1 MPFIPNTDA
10 DRQEMLKKIGVK
22 TVEDLFDVI
31 PAELRLKHSLKI
43 PQMSEM
49 EILAHVKELSSGQ
62 SEDIICFA
70 GGGVYDHFI
79 PSALS
84 AVLSR
89 PEFMTSYT
97 PYQPE
102 VSQGTLQIIY
112 EFQSHIC
119 RLTGMEVSNA
129 SLYDG
134 ATAAAEAVI
143 LAVRVTN
150 RNRVV
155 MSATVNPLFRQVIET
170 YLKGLNIDLV
180 TVPHRNGMSDLSR
193 LGDTIDEN
201 TACLLVAQPNFF
213 GLLEEITEAEELIH
227 KVGGKLIMSIDPIA
241 QALLKTPGEFGADIV
256 VGEGQPLGVPMSF
269 GGPLVGFFA
278 AKKELIRYMPGRI
291 AGRTKDVDGKTGYVL
306 TLQTR
311 EQHIRREKATSNICT
326 NQALCATAA
335 SIYITLMGRAG
346 LKKVALL
353 SAEKA
358 QAAARKIFELEG
370 FEAYFDEPFVR
381 EFPVKTPVPAK
392 KIIDSM
398 TQKGILPGVDAG
410 KWYGE
415 MDECLII
422 AATEK
427 RTDVEINRLVEGLK
441 ELSVSGV
448 LSSM

>member
-10 DRQEMLKKIGVK
+10 DRKEMLKSIGVK
-22 TVEDLFDVI
+22 SIEELFDVI
-31 PAELRLKHSLKI
+31 PSELRLNRKLNI

-49 EILAHVKELSSGQ
+49 EILAHIKQLAEGTNGDLV
-62 SEDIICFA
+62 CFA

-79 PSALS
+79 PSALIS
-84 AVLSR
+84 VLSR
-89 PEFMTSYT
+89 PEFMTAYT

-102 VSQGTLQIIY
+102 VAQGTLQIIY

-119 RLTGMEVSNA
+119 RLTGMDVANA
-129 SLYDG
+129 SMYDG
-134 ATAAAEAVI
+134 GTAAAEAVI
-143 LAVRVTN
+143 LAVRVTG

-155 MSATVNPLFRQVIET
+155 ISETVSPLYRQVIET
-170 YLKGLNIDLV
+170 YLNGLDIELV
-180 TVPHRNGMSDLSR
+180 TVSPREGVSDISKLA
-193 LGDTIDEN
+193 DIVDEN

-213 GLLEEITEAEELIH
+213 GCIEDIEEAEELIH
-227 KVGGKLIMSIDPIA
+227 KVGGKLIMSVDPIA
-241 QALLKTPGEFGADIV
+241 QALLRTPGEYGADIA
-256 VGEGQPLGVPMSF
+256 VGEGQPLGIPLSF

-278 AKKELIRYMPGRI
+278 VKKELVRNVPGRI

-335 SIYITLMGRAG
+335 TIYMTLMGKTG
-346 LKKVALL
+346 LKKVALM

-358 QAAARKIFELEG
+358 QLMHKRILELDG
-370 FEAYFDEPFVR
+370 FENYFDAPFVR
-381 EFPVKTPVPAK
+381 EFAVKTPVPAS

-398 TQKGILPGVDAG
+398 IKKNILAGVDAG
-410 KWYGE
+410 RWYPG
-415 MDECLII
+415 MDDCLII

-427 RTDVEINRLVEGLK
+427 RTDLEVDFLVDGLK
-441 ELSVSGV
+441 ELSISGV

>member
-10 DRQEMLKKIGVK
+10 DRQEMLERIGVK
-22 TVEDLFDVI
+22 SVEELFSAI
-31 PAELRLKHSLKI
+31 PSDLRLKRPLKI

-49 EILAHVKELSSGQ
+49 EILAHIKELSHSDQ
-62 SEDIICFA
+62 EDMRCFA

-119 RLTGMEVSNA
+119 RLTGMDVSNA
-129 SLYDG
+129 SVYDG
-134 ATAAAEAVI
+134 ATAAAEAVL
-143 LAVRVTN
+143 LAVRVSN

-155 MSATVNPLFRQVIET
+155 ISETVNPLYRQVIET
-170 YLKGLNIDLV
+170 YLNGLDIDLV
-180 TVPHRNGMSDLSR
+180 IVPLRNGVTDLSK
-193 LGDTIDEN
+193 LGDTIDEK
-201 TACLLVAQPNFF
+201 TACLLISQPNFF
-213 GLLEEITEAEELIH
+213 GLLEDVTKAEELIH
-227 KVGGKLIMSIDPIA
+227 KVGGKLIMSVDPIA
-241 QALLKTPGEFGADIV
+241 QALLKTPGEYGADIV
-256 VGEGQPLGVPMSF
+256 VGEGQPLGIPLSF

-278 AKKELIRYMPGRI
+278 AKRELVRHMPGRI

-335 SIYITLMGRAG
+335 SIYMTLMGRTG
-346 LKKVALL
+346 LKHVALL
-353 SAEKA
+353 SSEKA
-358 QAAARKIFELEG
+358 QTMAKRIVEIEG
-370 FEAYFDEPFVR
+370 FELYFDAPFVR
-381 EFPVKTPVPAK
+381 EFAVKSPVSAR
-392 KIIDSM
+392 KIIDFM
-398 TQKGILPGVDAG
+398 AKKNILPGIDAG
-410 KWYGE
+410 KWYRG
-415 MDECLII
+415 MDDCLII

-427 RTDVEINRLVEGLK
+427 RTDADINRLVQGLR
-441 ELSVSGV
+441 ELKVSGV
-448 LSSM
+448 LSSL

>member
-1 MPFIPNTDA
+1 MPYIPNTDA
-10 DRQEMLKKIGVK
+10 DRQEMLKTIGVK
-22 TVEDLFDVI
+22 SIEELFSSI
-31 PAELRLKHSLKI
+31 PPELRLKRALKI
-43 PQMSEM
+43 PKMSEM
-49 EILAHVKELSSGQ
+49 EILAHIKELADGKNG
-62 SEDIICFA
+62 DVVCFA
-70 GGGVYDHFI
+70 GGSVYDHFV

-89 PEFMTSYT
+89 PEFMTAYT

-102 VSQGTLQIIY
+102 VAQGTLQIIY

-134 ATAAAEAVI
+134 ATAAAEAII

-155 MSATVNPLFRQVIET
+155 ISETVNPLYRQVIAT
-170 YLKGLNIDLV
+170 YLEGLNIDLV
-180 TVPHRNGMSDLSR
+180 TVPARKGLSDFSR
-193 LGDTIDEN
+193 LGDTIDEK
-201 TACLLVAQPNFF
+201 TACLLVSQPNFF
-213 GLLEEITEAEELIH
+213 GLLEEIIPAEELIH
-227 KVGGKLIMSIDPIA
+227 KVGGKLIMSVDPIA
-241 QALLKTPGEFGADIV
+241 QALLKTPGEYGADLV
-256 VGEGQPLGVPMSF
+256 VGEGQPLGIPLSF
-269 GGPLVGFFA
+269 GGPLVGFLTA
-278 AKKELIRYMPGRI
+278 RKELIRHMPGRI

-326 NQALCATAA
+326 NQALCATAVA
-335 SIYITLMGRAG
+335 IYMTLMGKTG

-358 QAAARKIFELEG
+358 QNIARRVCEIEG
-370 FEAYFDEPFVR
+370 FEPYFEAPFIR
-381 EFPVKTPVPAK
+381 EFAVKTPVPAR

-398 TQKGILPGVDAG
+398 IQKNVLAGVSAG
-410 KWYGE
+410 RWYQGL
-415 MDECLII
+415 DDCLII

-427 RTDVEINRLVEGLK
+427 RTEVDIDRLVAGLK
-441 ELSVSGV
+441 ELTVSGV